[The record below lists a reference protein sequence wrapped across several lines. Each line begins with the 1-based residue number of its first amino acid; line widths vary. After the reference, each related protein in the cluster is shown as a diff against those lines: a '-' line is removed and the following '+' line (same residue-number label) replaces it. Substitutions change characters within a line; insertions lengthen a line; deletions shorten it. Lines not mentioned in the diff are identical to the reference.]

1 MAAPRAF
8 RAAASAIVRRPV
20 LALLLAAAALAPLLA
35 ASARVR
41 PNNSLDAWFVEGDP
55 ALAQY
60 HAFLREY
67 GNDEAILV
75 GFDTPGGARTEA
87 EVALQRRLAERIAGV
102 DGIERVLT
110 GAELPPPL
118 AGGFVA
124 ADGRA
129 AAVVAWLAVRPDIEQ
144 ARGRIITEVREAARV
159 ELAPTGRVPHLAG
172 NGVLYEGLNQQTI
185 RDTGVFLTL
194 SIIAMV
200 VILALGLRSIR
211 ALAIALAG
219 PLVAAG
225 AGIGVQELA
234 GRPFTVVGSA
244 LPTLI
249 LVIALADA
257 IHVLLHYEA
266 VRRDAP
272 PADEGARKTQ
282 AAAAVAWMAVP
293 CFFTAITTS
302 AGFLALATSRI
313 ALVRDFGIF
322 AAIGMLL
329 AWLVTMV
336 FLAAALSLWDVR
348 PPRRS
353 AGGGLLQRWLDRTAV
368 AVPRHRLHV
377 IGAAVVI
384 AAILGLGARR
394 LAVDTDTIGLLPAAH
409 EVRRDSDWLER
420 RLGAYTP
427 LELRVTSDGTVDD
440 PAFRERLLAWRGA
453 AAEIPRV
460 ERTFSGIDFAGTP
473 AAEPGGGYVSRDGRS
488 VRVTAYVPM
497 MTSDGLASAA
507 RALER
512 EGTRIFGTA
521 DAVHATGYLPLYV
534 RISDYVVQS
543 TVSGLFSSFVLVF
556 VLMALLL
563 RSPAGMAAAIPVNV
577 LPVLLVFGVMGWA
590 GIPLDLATATVGTIV
605 LGIVVD
611 DTIHFLHRYQ
621 DERRAGHP
629 SVTAARE
636 SMRDAGRSIV
646 LTSAVLTFGFGVM
659 IAAGTKS
666 IAWFG
671 LVATLAIIGALFAD
685 LILLPAL
692 LALGARSEPRAQ
704 APPARVPETADA

>member
-8 RAAASAIVRRPV
+8 HSAALAIVRRPV
-20 LALLLAAAALAPLLA
+20 LTLFLLAAALAPLLA

-41 PNNSLDAWFVEGDP
+41 PDNSLDAWFVEGDP

-60 HAFLREY
+60 HDFLREY

-75 GFDTPGGARTEA
+75 GFDTPGGARTDA
-87 EVALQRRLAERIAGV
+87 ELALQRRMARRIAGV
-102 DGIERVLT
+102 DGVARVLA

-118 AGGFVA
+118 ARGVVA

-129 AAVVAWLAVRPDIEQ
+129 AAVVAWLDVRPGLERE
-144 ARGRIITEVREAARV
+144 RGRIIGEVRDAARA
-159 ELAPTGRVPHLAG
+159 ELAPLGRAPHLAG
-172 NGVLYEGLNQQTI
+172 NGVLYEGLNAQTI

-194 SIIAMV
+194 SIVAMV
-200 VILALGLRSIR
+200 VLLALGLRSLR
-211 ALAIALAG
+211 ALAIALVG
-219 PLVAAG
+219 PLVSAG

-266 VRRDAP
+266 VRRAAP
-272 PADEGARKTQ
+272 PADAAARKAQ
-282 AAAAVAWMAVP
+282 AASAIAWVALP
-293 CFFTAITTS
+293 CFFTALTTS
-302 AGFLALATSRI
+302 AGFLALGTSRI

-329 AWLVTMV
+329 AWVVTLV
-336 FLAAALSLWDVR
+336 FLAAALSLWDLH
-348 PPRRS
+348 PPVRS
-353 AGGGLLQRWLDRTAV
+353 AGGGLLQRWLDRTAA
-368 AVPRHRLHV
+368 AVPRRRLHV
-377 IGAAVVI
+377 IASAVVTTI
-384 AAILGLGARR
+384 LLAAGTRR
-394 LAVDTDTIGLLPAAH
+394 LTVDTDTIGLLPAGH

-427 LELRVTSDGTVDD
+427 LEMRVMHDGSL
-440 PAFRERLLAWRGA
+440 PEPEFRARLLAWRA
-453 AAEIPRV
+453 AAERV
-460 ERTFSGIDFAGTP
+460 PGVGHTFSGVDLAGTP
-473 AAEPGGGYVSRDGRS
+473 AAAPGGGYVSADGRS

-497 MTSDGLASAA
+497 MTSDGLARAA
-507 RALER
+507 SALER
-512 EGTRIFGTA
+512 EGRRIFGRP

-543 TVSGLFSSFVLVF
+543 TISGLFSSFVLVF
-556 VLMALLL
+556 VLMALLI

-577 LPVLLVFGVMGWA
+577 LPVLLVFGAMGWM

-621 DERRAGHP
+621 EERRAGLP
-629 SVTAARE
+629 SVAAARE

-646 LTSAVLTFGFGVM
+646 LTSAVLVCGFAVM

-671 LVATLAIIGALFAD
+671 LVATLAIAGAALAD

-692 LALGARSEPRAQ
+692 LALGAGDEEQVERRDIRIAEA
-704 APPARVPETADA
+704 ADA